1 MCMRSMQNALDATH
15 HIKYNARLQYGL
27 FLKGIGLSMDDAIRY
42 FKGEFTKANI
52 APDKFDKEYTY
63 GIRYN
68 YGKEGKKVNWAP
80 WNCMRIIMNNPGPGD
95 NHGCPYRHHDP
106 EVLKANLIK
115 SGIPSASDDLNQIM
129 TASKE
134 GHFQKAC
141 ALQFRASH
149 KGTEISTGLTQHPN
163 QFYQESTAGT
173 PAVVKK
179 SNLTTEKVSSC

>member
-1 MCMRSMQNALDATH
+1 
-15 HIKYNARLQYGL
+15 
-27 FLKGIGLSMDDAIRY
+27 
-42 FKGEFTKANI
+42 
-52 APDKFDKEYTY
+52 
-63 GIRYN
+63 
-68 YGKEGKKVNWAP
+68 
-80 WNCMRIIMNNPGPGD
+80 MNNPGPGD
-95 NHGCPYRHHDP
+95 NHGCPYRHHDS
-106 EVLKANLIK
+106 EVLKTNLIK
-115 SGIPSASDDLNQIM
+115 SGIPSASDDLKQIM

-163 QFYQESTAGT
+163 QFYQESTAGA